1 MIKPVTPET
10 SVLPVQLARM
20 LEEEILSGVLAPGT
34 RITEDAV
41 LERVNVSRSPVR
53 EAFRILEQDGLV
65 VRGERRGVKVPP
77 LSIADLDEVYGVR
90 VVLEGLVAEAAARN
104 ATDQAIALLN
114 ERLAVLLKLN
124 ETTAPSVYFNANIA
138 FSQALYAA
146 SQNATLKRI
155 AYGLSKQALR
165 YRFLAYSKV
174 AGFQSESRSGAR
186 KLLEA
191 ITAGDA
197 KRAAKTQS
205 DLVRSSWRQVRKF
218 MLQAEKESAATDRHR

>member
-1 MIKPVTPET
+1 MSKLVAPET

-41 LERVNVSRSPVR
+41 LERVKVSRSPVR

-77 LSIADLDEVYGVR
+77 LSTTDLGEIYGVR

-104 ATDQAIALLN
+104 ATDQDIALLE
-114 ERLAVLLKLN
+114 ERLAVLLELN
-124 ETTAPSVYFNANIA
+124 EVTAPSLYLNANIA

-146 SQNATLKRI
+146 ARNATLTRI

-174 AGFQSESRSGAR
+174 AGFRSESRSGAR

-191 ITAGDA
+191 IKAGEA
-197 KRAAKTQS
+197 ERAAKTQS

-218 MLQAEKESAATDRHR
+218 MLQVEKQPE